1 MARRPRQRLEDWR
14 TRFRRTLITGLLILA
29 PVALTIFVLVQLFQ
43 LMDGVFSPVIDRI
56 LATALEQPDIHVP
69 GLGLLLTL
77 LVVLLLGWLSQRV
90 AGRRMLHN
98 MERLIRRVP
107 VAKSI
112 YGATKGILQAV
123 SRDQAEAFKRVVL
136 VEYPKANIFALAF
149 VTAGARWGHL
159 DERLDDLLLV
169 FLPTTPNP
177 TSGFLLLVP
186 RSEAIEMPISV
197 EEGVRMVISGGI
209 LLPRPLPTSEMPPG
223 GRPRL
228 GPPVL
233 RPEPGRRTT
242 DPWDV
247 LEETADHAAAQAEA
261 APPADAAPA
270 DAASEDAPPP
280 DPPGD
285 ATTATAATADEVAE
299 TSEPDSVPLGA
310 GDAAATR
317 GR

>member
-1 MARRPRQRLEDWR
+1 MAKRPRQRLEDWR

-43 LMDGVFSPVIDRI
+43 LMDGVFSPLLDRI
-56 LATALEQPDIHVP
+56 LATALERPGIHVP
-69 GLGLLLTL
+69 GLGMLLTL

-90 AGRRMLHN
+90 AGRRLLRN

-169 FLPTTPNP
+169 FVPTTPNP

-186 RSEAIEMPISV
+186 RSEAIEMPMTV

-209 LLPRPLPTSEMPPG
+209 LLPRPLPTSEIAPG
-223 GRPRL
+223 SKPRL
-228 GPPVL
+228 GPPL
-233 RPEPGRRTT
+233 PRPAPPRAGP

-247 LEETADHAAAQAEA
+247 LEETADRLATEAAARGGDEA
-261 APPADAAPA
+261 GPRPPAGA
-270 DAASEDAPPP
+270 DAGEAD
-280 DPPGD
+280 G
-285 ATTATAATADEVAE
+285 TADRNDDEAQ
-299 TSEPDSVPLGA
+299 DAGGGPLPLAA
-310 GDAAATR
+310 GDAAARR
-317 GR
+317 GG

>member
-1 MARRPRQRLEDWR
+1 MATRRRQRLEDGK
-14 TRFRRTLITGLLILA
+14 TQFKRTLITGLLILA

-43 LMDGVFSPVIDRI
+43 VMDGAFSPVVDRI
-56 LATALEQPDIHVP
+56 LATALDRPGIHVP
-69 GLGLLLTL
+69 GLGMLLTL

-90 AGRRMLHN
+90 AGRRLLRS

-169 FLPTTPNP
+169 FVPTTPNP

-186 RSEAIEMPISV
+186 RSEAIEMPITV

-209 LLPRPLPTSEMPPG
+209 LLPRPLPTSELPPG
-223 GRPRL
+223 GRRRL
-228 GPPVL
+228 GPPPVP
-233 RPEPGRRTT
+233 RPAPVRPATEV
-242 DPWDV
+242 WDV
-247 LEETADHAAAQAEA
+247 LEETADRV
-261 APPADAAPA
+261 
-270 DAASEDAPPP
+270 
-280 DPPGD
+280 
-285 ATTATAATADEVAE
+285 AATADEATAAAPEPRPPGVAGKAARDDARPADDVADDVE
-299 TSEPDSVPLGA
+299 CADAGPVPLTA
-310 GDAAATR
+310 GDEGADR
-317 GR
+317 RR